1 MNAILEFLNS
11 YSGVFLILVLFVLIF
26 IAYTFSQINKKLS
39 LQKKKYDMLLR
50 GRGDLNMGE
59 LVQAHSSD
67 IFELSKKV
75 DEFKSEIEL
84 AKNKSAFSI
93 QKIGF
98 VKYDAFYD
106 LKNKLS
112 YSIAMLDSFNNGLLL
127 TTIYGRESCIT
138 YAKEVKAGS
147 VTQELSK
154 EEETA
159 LRTALER
166 K

>member
-1 MNAILEFLNS
+1 MNSLLNFLNS
-11 YSGVFLILVLFVLIF
+11 YAGIFLLLIFFLLLF
-26 IAYTFSQINKKLS
+26 IAYNFYQINKKLS
-39 LQKKKYDMLLR
+39 LQKRKYDMLLR
-50 GRGDLNMGE
+50 GRGDLNLGE
-59 LVQAHSSD
+59 LIKSHSSD
-67 IFELSKKV
+67 IFEINKKL
-75 DEFKSEIEL
+75 DTFKSEIEI

-112 YSIAMLDSFNNGLLL
+112 YSIALLDSFNSGLLL

-138 YAKEVKAGS
+138 YAKEVKAGN
-147 VTQELSK
+147 VNQELSK
-154 EEETA
+154 EEKEA
-159 LRTALER
+159 LKEALE

>member
-11 YSGVFLILVLFVLIF
+11 HSGILLLLVLFVLLF
-26 IAYTFSQINKKLS
+26 ILYQFNQINRKLS

-50 GRGDLNMGE
+50 GRGELNMGD
-59 LVQAHSSD
+59 LIQAHSQD
-67 IFELSKKV
+67 IFEMDKKV
-75 DEFKSEIEL
+75 NEL
-84 AKNKSAFSI
+84 AYEVEKAKKSFAFPI

-98 VKYDAFYD
+98 VKYDAFHD

-112 YSIAMLDSFNNGLLL
+112 YSIALLDGFNNGLLL

-138 YAKEVKAGS
+138 YAKEVKSGS
-147 VTQELSK
+147 VNQELSK
-154 EEETA
+154 EEFEA
-159 LRTALER
+159 LRMALE

>member
-1 MNAILEFLNS
+1 MSAIFEFLNS
-11 YSGVFLILVLFVLIF
+11 HSGTFLILVLFVLLF
-26 IAYTFSQINKKLS
+26 ILYQFNQISKKLS

-50 GRGDLNMGE
+50 GRGELNMGD
-59 LVQAHSSD
+59 LIQAHSQD
-67 IFELSKKV
+67 IFEMDKKV
-75 DEFKSEIEL
+75 NEL
-84 AKNKSAFSI
+84 AYEVEKAKKSFAFPI

-112 YSIAMLDSFNNGLLL
+112 YSIALLDGFNNGLLL

-138 YAKEVKAGS
+138 YAKEVKSGS
-147 VTQELSK
+147 VNQELSK
-154 EEETA
+154 EEFEA
-159 LRTALER
+159 LRMALE

>member
-11 YSGVFLILVLFVLIF
+11 HSGILLLLVLFVLLF
-26 IAYTFSQINKKLS
+26 ILYQFNQISKKLS

-50 GRGDLNMGE
+50 GRGELNMGD
-59 LVQAHSSD
+59 LIQAHSQD
-67 IFELSKKV
+67 IFEMDKKV
-75 DEFKSEIEL
+75 NEL
-84 AKNKSAFSI
+84 AYEVEKAKKSFAFPI

-98 VKYDAFYD
+98 VKYDAFHD

-112 YSIAMLDSFNNGLLL
+112 YSISLLDGFNNGLLL

-138 YAKEVKAGS
+138 YAKEVKSGS
-147 VTQELSK
+147 VNQELSK
-154 EEETA
+154 EEFEA
-159 LRTALER
+159 LRMALE

>member
-11 YSGVFLILVLFVLIF
+11 HSGILLLLVLFVLLF
-26 IAYTFSQINKKLS
+26 ILYQFNQISKKLS

-50 GRGDLNMGE
+50 GRGELNMGD
-59 LVQAHSSD
+59 LIQAHSQD
-67 IFELSKKV
+67 IFEMDKKV
-75 DEFKSEIEL
+75 NEL
-84 AKNKSAFSI
+84 AYEVEKAKKSFAFPI

-98 VKYDAFYD
+98 VKYDAFLD

-112 YSIAMLDSFNNGLLL
+112 YSIALLDGFNNGLLL

-138 YAKEVKAGS
+138 YAKEVKSGS
-147 VTQELSK
+147 VNQELSK
-154 EEETA
+154 EEFEA
-159 LRTALER
+159 LRMALE

>member
-1 MNAILEFLNS
+1 MNTVLEFLNA
-11 YSGVFLILVLFVLIF
+11 YSGIFLILVLFVLIF
-26 IAYTFSQINKKLS
+26 ILYQFNQVNKKLS

-59 LVQAHSSD
+59 LIHAHSND
-67 IFELSKKV
+67 IFEMDKKV
-75 DEFKSEIEL
+75 NELETQIRTAKSQF
-84 AKNKSAFSI
+84 AFTI

-98 VKYDAFYD
+98 VKYDAFHD

-112 YSIAMLDSFNNGLLL
+112 YTIALLDGFNNGLLL

-138 YAKEVKAGS
+138 YAKEVKSGS
-147 VTQELSK
+147 VKQELSK
-154 EEETA
+154 EEFEA
-159 LRTALER
+159 LRMALE

>member
-11 YSGVFLILVLFVLIF
+11 HSGILLLLVLFVLLF
-26 IAYTFSQINKKLS
+26 ILYQFNQISKKLS

-50 GRGDLNMGE
+50 GRGELNMGD
-59 LVQAHSSD
+59 LIQAHSQD
-67 IFELSKKV
+67 IFEMDKKV
-75 DEFKSEIEL
+75 NEL
-84 AKNKSAFSI
+84 AYEVEKAKKSFAFPI

-98 VKYDAFYD
+98 VKYDAFQD

-112 YSIAMLDSFNNGLLL
+112 YSIALLDGFNNGLLL

-138 YAKEVKAGS
+138 YAKEVKSGS
-147 VTQELSK
+147 VNQELSK
-154 EEETA
+154 EEFEA
-159 LRTALER
+159 LRMALE